1 MKTVVQ
7 VILNLGHGGME
18 AMAVSLAQ
26 GLDRERFRSVVV
38 ALDAGGEYEAVLRD
52 SGVESHVLPGRRLW
66 SPGFH
71 WDLAALLRRLNA
83 DVVHTHHF
91 SPLLHSLPAM
101 HLARV
106 ARRVHTE
113 HSYQYLEPRRDCR
126 RVLRVMGAMTHAFVL
141 VAKSMEAFYREQV
154 RVGETRLRIIPNGV
168 DTDLYRPL
176 NGKASKERVERRR
189 QQIGVPAEAYLIG
202 TAGRFFP
209 EKDYGTLLRGFAA
222 FAANAPHAHLAMIG
236 DGPER
241 RSLEALATSCGEGI
255 AARIHFLGW
264 RTDLPDVLPLLD
276 TFALSSR
283 SEGLP
288 LVALEALAC
297 GVPLVVTPVGDL
309 PEVVADRAA
318 QAGLLFPIG
327 DHAALAHA
335 LRELGDVNARTAL
348 AEAGRALVLQRY
360 SRAAMVDSYTRA
372 YEGLEVTS

>member
-18 AMAVSLAQ
+18 AMAVALAG
-26 GLDRERFRSVVV
+26 GLDRQRFRSVVV
-38 ALDAGGEYEAVLRD
+38 ALDAGGEHEVVLRN
-52 SGVESHVLPGRRLW
+52 SGVESYVLSGRRLW

-71 WDLAALLRRLNA
+71 WELAALLRRLHA

-91 SPLLHSLPAM
+91 SSLLHTLPAM
-101 HLARV
+101 RLAGV
-106 ARRVHTE
+106 TRRVHTE
-113 HSYQYLEPRRDCR
+113 HSYQYLEPRRDYR
-126 RVLRVMGAMTHAFVL
+126 RVLRAIGAMTHAFVL
-141 VAKSMEAFYREQV
+141 VARSMHAFYKEQV
-154 RVGETRLRIIPNGV
+154 RVGERRLRVIPNGV
-168 DTDLYRPL
+168 DTDLFKPS
-176 NGKASKERVERRR
+176 NGTAAKDTL
-189 QQIGVPAEAYLIG
+189 GVPANAYLVG

-222 FAANAPHAHLAMIG
+222 FAATHPDAHLAMIG
-236 DGPER
+236 DGPELL
-241 RSLEALATSCGEGI
+241 SLQALAASCGDGI

-309 PEVVADRAA
+309 PEVVADGTT
-318 QAGLLFPIG
+318 QAGLLFPVG

-335 LRELGDVNARTAL
+335 LAAL
-348 AEAGRALVLQRY
+348 ADDDARAVLAKAGRARVLQRY
-360 SRAAMVDSYTRA
+360 SQAAMVDSYTRA

>member
-18 AMAVSLAQ
+18 AMAVSLAA
-26 GLDRERFRSVVV
+26 GLDRERFRSVVI
-38 ALDAGGEYEAVLRD
+38 ALDAGGEYEGVLRD
-52 SGVESHVLPGRRLW
+52 SGVDSHVLSGRRLW

-71 WDLAALLRRLNA
+71 WELAALLRRLNA

-101 HLARV
+101 RLAGV
-106 ARRVHTE
+106 SRRIHTE

-126 RVLRVMGAMTHAFVL
+126 RVLRVIGAMTHAFVL
-141 VAKSMEAFYREQV
+141 VARSMQAFYRDHV
-154 RVGETRLRIIPNGV
+154 RVGERRLRVIPNGV
-168 DTDLYRPL
+168 DTDLYKPSRQ
-176 NGKASKERVERRR
+176 RVEERRR
-189 QQIGVPAEAYLIG
+189 ELGVPPEGYLVG

-222 FAANAPHAHLAMIG
+222 FAASHPGAHLVMIG

-241 RSLEALATSCGEGI
+241 RSLEALAGSCGDDI

-264 RTDLPDVLPLLD
+264 RTDLPEVLPLLD

-288 LVALEALAC
+288 LVALEALAS

-309 PEVVADRAA
+309 PEVIADGTA
-318 QAGLLFPIG
+318 QAGRLFPIG
-327 DHAALAHA
+327 DHAALA
-335 LRELGDVNARTAL
+335 RAL
-348 AEAGRALVLQRY
+348 AALADEDAREVFAKAGRARVLQRY
-360 SRAAMVDSYTRA
+360 SQAAMIDSYTQA
-372 YEGLEVTS
+372 YEGLEVTQ